1 MTMRTLVAAVAVAAA
16 LASSSANAQTRPG
29 AETAPGTPTPQ
40 TAPAPPPAQ
49 APQPTPG
56 PTFRSGVDLIT
67 IDVGVIDGRGRPVDD
82 LGAAEF
88 SVKIDGEVRRVVS
101 AELVKVD
108 VEAAKKQVADKSET
122 FYTSNLTPSN
132 GRQIVIAVDQMHLRP
147 GSIRPIMAAA
157 SRFLDRLSPLDQVA
171 FIVFPEPGP
180 RVNFTSDK
188 LKLRLAMQGLIGQQ
202 QRAIVGQ
209 HNIGVTEA
217 LAISGRRDQLTLA
230 QVVTRECRGSEP
242 SQRAQCERDIVTE
255 AGEIARRL
263 REETDESVAGLAM
276 ILRQLTTVDGHK
288 SLILLSEGLA
298 LDDQNELRRLVGLA
312 GAARTS
318 INVMALDLQRGD
330 VTVGEQP
337 PTETQDRRIQMQ
349 GLEGLATMSLGSLF
363 YVAGT
368 GDPIFER
375 LSSEISAYYLL
386 GVEQR
391 PKDREGDRHRIDVD
405 VRRRNVTIRSRQAFV
420 LSPTAGAPKSVNDSL
435 RDALF
440 SPFAVSGL
448 PLRVTTFAHHDP
460 ASDKVRLMVSAQVG
474 QPGAQKGE
482 FTVGYLLVTDDNRVA
497 ANYAE
502 KRTLEPASDSADE
515 PLDFLGGVVVE
526 PGVYTLRFGVVDAAG
541 RRGSVLREVNAWK
554 MAGETLAF
562 GDLIVG
568 PAPGAGKAL
577 KAGVEPHVTADTLA
591 AHMEL
596 YSTTAATFEN
606 AEVLLDIADD
616 PDGVSLGSIKA
627 QLAEGARPTWRVA
640 VGVVSLRA
648 LPPGRYVARA
658 RVTREGK
665 AVGVLTRPFVLD
677 RVAAAATVSYA
688 ERAAA
693 SRAFASTLPKFDP
706 AAAMA
711 RDMLGPMLDQVEQR
725 SPALKDA
732 VVEARAGRY
741 GAAAIE
747 ALGAG
752 DQTAAT
758 FLKGVDLYAKGQ
770 LDQAVIQL
778 ALAAG
783 PRREFFPAAFFLGAS
798 YASAGRDR
806 DAAGVWQMSMGSE
819 LRPVAFYAMVADA
832 RLRDGIPDAAI
843 EILKPAY
850 GAQPANDE
858 IARRL
863 AMGYVMTSRYA
874 EAMPVLDG
882 FLARHPTDQGL
893 LLAAIVSQYELV
905 QGGQVLSVAD
915 AAKMRRYAGAYKGPE
930 GPLVQK
936 YLQSMQ
942 AK

>member
-1 MTMRTLVAAVAVAAA
+1 MTMRTLVAAAAVAVA
-16 LASSSANAQTRPG
+16 LASSSALAQ
-29 AETAPGTPTPQ
+29 APSTPQSPQ
-40 TAPAPPPAQ
+40 TAPTPQSEPPIQ
-49 APQPTPG
+49 G

-67 IDVGVIDGRGRPVDD
+67 IDVGVVDGRGRPVED

-88 SVKIDGEVRRVVS
+88 AVKIDGEVRRVVS

-108 VEAAKKQVADKSET
+108 IEAARKQVADKSET
-122 FYTSNLTPSN
+122 YYTSNLTPSN
-132 GRQIVIAVDQMHLRP
+132 GRQIVIAVDQMHIRP

-180 RVNFTSDK
+180 RVNFTNDK

-209 HNIGVTEA
+209 HNIGVSEA
-217 LAISGRRDQLTLA
+217 LAISQRRDQLMLA
-230 QVVTRECRGSEP
+230 QVVIRECRSAEP
-242 SQRAQCERDIVTE
+242 AQRAQCERDIVTE
-255 AGEIARRL
+255 AGEIARRM
-263 REETDESVAGLAM
+263 REEAEESVAGLAT

-298 LDDQNELRRLVGLA
+298 LDDQNELRRLVSLA
-312 GAARTS
+312 AAARTS

-330 VTVGEQP
+330 VTIGEQP

-391 PKDREGDRHRIDVD
+391 PKDLQGDRHRIDVD
-405 VRRRNVTIRSRQAFV
+405 VRRRGVSIRSRQAFV
-420 LSPTAGAPKSVNDSL
+420 LSPSASAPKSVNDSL
-435 RDALF
+435 RDALL

-460 ASDKVRLMVSAQVG
+460 SSDKVRLMVSAQVG

-482 FTVGYLLVTDDNRVA
+482 FTVGYLLMTDDGRVA
-497 ANYAE
+497 GNYLE
-502 KRTLEPASDSADE
+502 KRTLEPASETGNDT
-515 PLDFLGGVVVE
+515 LDFLGGVVVD
-526 PGVYTLRFGVVDAAG
+526 PGIYTLRFGVVDSEG
-541 RRGSVLREVNAWK
+541 RRGSVVRDVNAWK

-562 GDLIVG
+562 GDLIIG
-568 PAPGAGKAL
+568 AAQPGRGL
-577 KAGVEPHVTADTLA
+577 RAGVEPHVSADVLA

-596 YSTTAATFEN
+596 YSTAATTFDK
-606 AEVLLDIADD
+606 AEVSFEVVED
-616 PDGVSLGSIKA
+616 PDGAALTSGQA
-627 QLAEGARPTWRVA
+627 QMAEGARPTWRV
-640 VGVVSLRA
+640 VTGLVSVRA

-658 RVTREGK
+658 RVTRDGK

-677 RVAAAATVSYA
+677 RPNAPTAVSYA

-706 AAAMA
+706 GAAMSN
-711 RDMLGPMLDQVEQR
+711 DVLGPMLDLVEKR
-725 SPALKDA
+725 TPELKDA
-732 VVEARAGRY
+732 MVEARAGRY
-741 GAAAIE
+741 SIAAVE

-758 FLKGVDLYAKGQ
+758 FLKGVDLYSKGQ
-770 LDQAVIQL
+770 LNEAVVQL
-778 ALAAG
+778 NMAAG
-783 PRREFFPAAFFLGAS
+783 PRRDFFPAAFFLGAA

-819 LRPVAFYAMVADA
+819 TRPLPFYAMVADA
-832 RLRDGIPDAAI
+832 RLRDGVPDAAI

-850 GAQPANDE
+850 AAQPANDD

-863 AMGYVMTSRYA
+863 AMAYVMTTRYA
-874 EAMPVLDG
+874 EAMPVLDS
-882 FLARHPTDQGL
+882 FLGRHPTDQNL
-893 LLAAIVSQYELV
+893 LLAAIVSQYELW

-915 AAKMRRYAGAYKGPE
+915 SAKMRRYAGAYKGPE
-930 GPLVQK
+930 GALVQK

>member
-16 LASSSANAQTRPG
+16 LASSSAIAQTRPG

-263 REETDESVAGLAM
+263 REETDESVAGLAT

-330 VTVGEQP
+330 VTIAEQP
-337 PTETQDRRIQMQ
+337 PTELQDRRIQVT
-349 GLEGLATMSLGSLF
+349 GLEALATMSRGSLF
-363 YVAGT
+363 HIAGT
-368 GDPIFER
+368 GEPIFDR
-375 LSSEISAYYLL
+375 LASEISAMYIL

-391 PKDREGDRHRIDVD
+391 PSDSKGERHRIDVE
-405 VRRRNVTIRSRQAFV
+405 VRRQNVTIRSRQAFV
-420 LSPTAGAPKSVNDSL
+420 TSPTFKGKRTAEDNL
-435 RDALF
+435 RDALS
-440 SPFAVSGL
+440 SPFPVSGL
-448 PLRVTTFAHHDP
+448 PVRVTTFAQQDP
-460 ASDKVRLMVSAQVG
+460 ASQKVRLTVSAQI
-474 QPGAQKGE
+474 GAAGTKPSAY
-482 FTVGYLLVTDDNRVA
+482 TVGYIVINDANEMAGSLLTKATLSPGAGSPNEPLHFVSGVM
-497 ANYAE
+497 
-502 KRTLEPASDSADE
+502 LEPGIYS
-515 PLDFLGGVVVE
+515 
-526 PGVYTLRFGVVDAAG
+526 LRFGVVDEEG
-541 RRGSVLREVNAWK
+541 RRGSVVRDVNAWK
-554 MAGETLAF
+554 MAGEPLAM
-562 GDLIVG
+562 GDLIIG
-568 PAPGAGKAL
+568 SLPATGQGIRAE
-577 KAGVEPHVTADTLA
+577 VEPYVLDDRLA
-591 AHMEL
+591 AYIEL
-596 YSTTAATFEN
+596 YSNAESTWSNAKVTFE
-606 AEVLLDIADD
+606 IADNQD
-616 PDGVSLGSIKA
+616 APALASLPV
-627 QLAEGARPTWRVA
+627 QLVPGKQPTWRVA
-640 VGVVSLRA
+640 SGILPAQA

-658 RVTREGK
+658 QITRDGK
-665 AVGVLTRPFVLD
+665 PVGVLVRPFVLE
-677 RVAAAATVSYA
+677 RAAGARTVAPGAVAAASL
-688 ERAAA
+688 
-693 SRAFASTLPKFDP
+693 SFASSLPKFD
-706 AAAMA
+706 AAGATKGE
-711 RDMLGPMLDQVEQR
+711 LLTQMLDMVEKR
-725 SPALKDA
+725 SATLKDA
-732 VVEARAGRY
+732 MVEARAGRY
-741 GAAAIE
+741 GTAALE
-747 ALGAG
+747 ALTAG
-752 DQTAAT
+752 DQSVAA
-758 FLKGVDLYAKGQ
+758 FLRGLDLFGKGQ
-770 LDQAVIQL
+770 LDQAATQL
-778 ALAAG
+778 QLAAG
-783 PRREFFPAAFFLGAS
+783 PRRDFFPAAFYLGAI
-798 YASAGRDR
+798 YASVGRDR
-806 DAAGVWQMSMGSE
+806 DAAGVWQMALGAE
-819 LRPVAFYAMVADA
+819 PRPAVVYTMVADA
-832 RLRDGIPDAAI
+832 RLRDGQPGSAI

-850 GAQPANDE
+850 ERDPANDE
-858 IARRL
+858 VGRRL
-863 AMGYVMTSRYA
+863 AIAYAMTGRFA
-874 EAMPVLDG
+874 EALPAADKYLE
-882 FLARHPTDQGL
+882 RHPTDQDM
-893 LLAAIVSQYELV
+893 LLAAITSQYELFRS
-905 QGGQVLSVAD
+905 GQVLSNVD
-915 AAKMRRYAGAYKGPE
+915 RAKMRKYSLAYKGADRA
-930 GPLVQK
+930 LIDK
-936 YLQSMQ
+936 YVTTME
-942 AK
+942 AR

>member
-1 MTMRTLVAAVAVAAA
+1 MTMRTFFGAAAVAVA
-16 LASSSANAQTRPG
+16 LASSSAVAQSPQG
-29 AETAPGTPTPQ
+29 AQAPSTPPPDSRQ
-40 TAPAPPPAQ
+40 SPAPPPQAAQ
-49 APQPTPG
+49 Q
-56 PTFRSGVDLIT
+56 PTFRTGVDLIT
-67 IDVGVIDGRGRPVDD
+67 IDVGVVDGRGLPVED

-132 GRQIVIAVDQMHLRP
+132 GRQIVIAVDQMHIRP

-180 RVNFTSDK
+180 RVNFTTDK

-217 LAISGRRDQLTLA
+217 LAITGRRDQLTLA
-230 QVVTRECRGSEP
+230 QVVIRECRVSEP

-255 AGEIARRL
+255 ASEIARRL
-263 REETDESVAGLAM
+263 REETDESVAGLAT

-318 INVMALDLQRGD
+318 INVMVLDLQRGD

-391 PKDREGDRHRIDVD
+391 PKDREGDRHRIDVE
-405 VRRRNVTIRSRQAFV
+405 VRRRGVSIRSRQAFV
-420 LSPTAGAPKSVNDSL
+420 LSPTANAPKSANDSL
-435 RDALF
+435 RDVLF

-460 ASDKVRLMVSAQVG
+460 GSDKVRLLVSAQVG
-474 QPGAQKGE
+474 QPGAEKGD
-482 FTVGYLLVTDDNRVA
+482 FTVGYLLVSDDNRIA
-497 ANYAE
+497 GNYLE
-502 KRTLEPASDSADE
+502 KLTLEPASASSEE

-526 PGVYTLRFGVVDAAG
+526 PGIYTLRFGVVDAQG
-541 RRGSVLREVNAWK
+541 RRGSVVREVNAWK

-568 PAPGAGKAL
+568 APPGAGKGL
-577 KAGVEPHVTADTLA
+577 RAGVEPHVSAETIA

-596 YSTTAATFEN
+596 YSTAATTFER
-606 AEVLLDIADD
+606 ATVSLDVADD
-616 PDGVSLGSIKA
+616 TDGPA
-627 QLAEGARPTWRVA
+627 LASVTARLTEGARPTWRTVTGL
-640 VGVVSLRA
+640 VPVRA
-648 LPPGRYVARA
+648 LPPGRYIARA
-658 RVTREGK
+658 RVMRDGT

-677 RVAAAATVSYA
+677 RVATAGAVSYA

-693 SRAFASTLPKFDP
+693 ARAFASTLPKFEP

-711 RDMLGPMLDQVEQR
+711 PEVLGPMLDLVDKR
-725 SPALKDA
+725 SAALKDA
-732 VVEARAGRY
+732 LVEARAGRY

-758 FLKGVDLYAKGQ
+758 FLKGVDLYSKNQ

-783 PRREFFPAAFFLGAS
+783 PRREFFPAAFFLGAA

-806 DAAGVWQMSMGSE
+806 DAAGTWQMAMGTE
-819 LRPVAFYAMVADA
+819 PRPAAFYAMVADA

-850 GAQPANDE
+850 AAQPANDDL
-858 IARRL
+858 ARRL
-863 AMGYVMTSRYA
+863 AMAYVMTARYA
-874 EAMPVLDG
+874 DAMPVLDE
-882 FLARHPTDQGL
+882 FLTRHPTDQGM
-893 LLAAIVSQYELV
+893 LLAAIVSQFELS

-915 AAKMRRYAGAYKGPE
+915 SAKMRRYSGAYKGPE
-930 GPLVQK
+930 GALVQK
-936 YLQSMQ
+936 YLQSML

>member
-1 MTMRTLVAAVAVAAA
+1 MTMRTCGLFAAVAVAMAA
-16 LASSSANAQTRPG
+16 GASSVIGQ
-29 AETAPGTPTPQ
+29 E
-40 TAPAPPPAQ
+40 PAPPPATQ
-49 APQPTPG
+49 G

-67 IDVGVIDGRGRPVDD
+67 VDVGVVDGRGNPVED

-88 SVKIDGEVRRVVS
+88 SVKVDGEVRRVVS

-108 VEAAKKQVADKSET
+108 VEAAKKTVADKNET
-122 FYTSNLTPSN
+122 FYTSNLTPPN
-132 GRQIVIAVDQMHLRP
+132 GRQIVIAVDQMHIRP

-157 SRFLDRLSPLDQVA
+157 QRFLDKLSPLDQVA

-188 LKLRLAMQGLIGQQ
+188 LRLRLAMQGLIGQQ
-202 QRAIVGQ
+202 QRAVVGQ
-209 HNIGVTEA
+209 HNIGVSEA
-217 LAISGRRDQLTLA
+217 LAITNRRDQLVLA
-230 QVVTRECRGSEP
+230 QVAIRECRSSDP
-242 SQRAQCERDIVTE
+242 MQRAQCERDIVTE

-263 REETDESVAGLAM
+263 REETDESVAGFAK
-276 ILRQLTTVDGHK
+276 ILRQLTTVEGHK

-298 LDDQNELRRLVGLA
+298 LDDQNELRRLVSLA

-330 VTVGEQP
+330 VTVGESP
-337 PTETQDRRIQMQ
+337 PTETQDRRLQMQ
-349 GLEGLATMSLGSLF
+349 GLEGLATMSMGSLF

-368 GDPIFER
+368 GEPIFER

-405 VRRRNVTIRSRQAFV
+405 VRRRGVTIRSRQAFV
-420 LSPTAGAPKSVNDSL
+420 LSPTANAPKSANDSL
-435 RDALF
+435 RDALL

-448 PLRVTTFAHHDP
+448 PLRVTTFAHHDT

-474 QPGAQKGE
+474 QPGAPKGE
-482 FTVGYLLVTDDNRVA
+482 FTVGYLLVSDDNRIVG
-497 ANYAE
+497 NYLE
-502 KRTLEPASDSADE
+502 KRTLEPAGTGGNE

-526 PGVYTLRFGVVDAAG
+526 PGIYTLRFGVIDTEG
-541 RRGSVLREVNAWK
+541 RRGSVLRDVNAWK
-554 MAGETLAF
+554 MAGETLAL

-568 PAPGAGKAL
+568 PMPEGGKGL
-577 KAGVEPHVTADTLA
+577 RAGVEPHITGEALA

-596 YSTTAATFEN
+596 YSTSAATFDK
-606 AEVLLDIADD
+606 AEVTFDVVED
-616 PDGVSLGSIKA
+616 PDAPALSGITARLT
-627 QLAEGARPTWRVA
+627 EGAKPTWRTAAGFVP
-640 VGVVSLRA
+640 VRA

-658 RVTREGK
+658 RITREGK
-665 AVGVLTRPFVLD
+665 AVGVLTRPFVVD
-677 RVAAAATVSYA
+677 RAAAPTAVSYA

-693 SRAFASTLPKFDP
+693 AKAFAATLPKFDRE
-706 AAAMA
+706 AMLA
-711 RDMLGPMLDQVEQR
+711 RDLLAPMLDAVEKR
-725 SPALKDA
+725 SPTLKDA
-732 VVEARAGRY
+732 MVEARAGRY
-741 GAAAIE
+741 GAAALE

-752 DQTAAT
+752 DQTAAS
-758 FLKGVDLYAKGQ
+758 FLRGVDFYAKGQ
-770 LDQAVIQL
+770 LDQAATQL
-778 ALAAG
+778 AIAAG

-819 LRPVAFYAMVADA
+819 PRPPAFYGMVADA

-843 EILKPAY
+843 DILKPAY
-850 GAQPANDE
+850 AAQPANDD

-863 AMGYVMTSRYA
+863 GMAYVMTTRYA
-874 EAMPVLDG
+874 EAMPVLDA
-882 FLARHPTDQGL
+882 LLTRHPSDQTL

-905 QGGQVLSVAD
+905 MGGQLASVAD
-915 AAKMRRYAGAYKGPE
+915 VAKMRRYVAAYKGPE
-930 GPLVQK
+930 SPLARK
-936 YLQSMQ
+936 YLESIQ